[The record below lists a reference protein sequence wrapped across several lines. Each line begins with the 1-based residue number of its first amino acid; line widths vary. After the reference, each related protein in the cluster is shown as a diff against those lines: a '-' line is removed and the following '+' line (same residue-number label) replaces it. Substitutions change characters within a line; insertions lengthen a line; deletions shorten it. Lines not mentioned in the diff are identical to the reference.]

1 MSFSAIL
8 SKKYKTRTNFKIL
21 SDPLTSWEYS
31 CGAFFTLLIARNTY
45 VFSYTSLLQKVH
57 WKSFHPSFFSH
68 AHPCL
73 KSSQK
78 PLLLQTEQNT
88 ELLLLAP
95 LLSLVIKAVCP
106 PLSSPTSAP
115 VSWDVTGASLC
126 WRGSGHVGPQPQPAH
141 VFACGSA
148 TVISRGKGGR
158 GRPEQVAAASLGLS
172 LLSLLP
178 PHCFL
183 ESLGRMCADFLP
195 WGSRAILKLRL
206 WYKNDGW
213 KGCEPAAF
221 CDDRQCVE
229 RKWRSFFRFFLR

>member
-1 MSFSAIL
+1 M
-8 SKKYKTRTNFKIL
+8 
-21 SDPLTSWEYS
+21 
-31 CGAFFTLLIARNTY
+31 
-45 VFSYTSLLQKVH
+45 H
-57 WKSFHPSFFSH
+57 WKSFHPSIFSH

-78 PLLLQTEQNT
+78 PFLLQTEQNT

-148 TVISRGKGGR
+148 TVISRGKGEAEGGWSR
-158 GRPEQVAAASLGLS
+158 SQQPPSASPFCPCCLHIVLN
-172 LLSLLP
+172 
-178 PHCFL
+178 L

-229 RKWRSFFRFFLR
+229 RKLRSF